1 MASGY
6 AILSIWLIGMFGII
20 GTLIALLVNF
30 MKQDSWSY
38 DERFIWFRKIR
49 E

>member
-20 GTLIALLVNF
+20 WTSIVLLAAFV
-30 MKQDSWSY
+30 KRDSWTY
-38 DERFIWFRKIR
+38 DESFVWHRKMK

>member
-6 AILSIWLIGMFGII
+6 AILSIWLIGMFGMI
-20 GTLIALLVNF
+20 GTLIALLAAF
-30 MKQDSWSY
+30 MNRDSWTF
-38 DERFIWFRKIR
+38 DEPYVWQRKIK

>member
-6 AILSIWLIGMFGII
+6 AILSIWLIGMFSII
-20 GTLIALLVNF
+20 GTLIALLAAFV
-30 MKQDSWSY
+30 KQDSWSF
-38 DERFIWFRKIR
+38 DEPFVWQRKMK